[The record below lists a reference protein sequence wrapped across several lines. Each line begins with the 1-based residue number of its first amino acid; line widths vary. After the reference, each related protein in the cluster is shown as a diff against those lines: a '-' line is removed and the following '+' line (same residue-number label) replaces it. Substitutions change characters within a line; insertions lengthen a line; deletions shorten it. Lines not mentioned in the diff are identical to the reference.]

1 MNNSTSQPEQ
11 SVSKHSVST
20 QAAPIENLAD
30 FIEASME
37 KHHDLPAY
45 SCLGQTLTF
54 AEIEQRSRSLAA
66 WLQQNSGLVA
76 GDRVII
82 QLPNINQYPIAAYA
96 VLRAGMVIVN
106 TNPLYTAREMQHQF
120 CDSGAKAIIILAD
133 LIPKLSQIKEQTE
146 ISQVIVT
153 SPGDLLN
160 NYLPD
165 NNINEFASDT
175 IAFNQA
181 IHCGE
186 RLTLQTRV
194 KTAADD
200 TCILQYTGGTTG
212 ISKGAC
218 LSHNN
223 IIACAGQILQRFE
236 NKIEPRQEVVIC
248 PLPLYHIY
256 AFTVNMMTLFSQG
269 NLTVLIPNP
278 RNLDAFVEALSPYRM
293 TIISG
298 INTLFVGL
306 CQHEKFKS
314 LDFSGL
320 KLTVSGGSTL
330 TSATSD
336 IWTKT
341 TGCTI
346 TEGYGLSESSAVVC
360 LNVPD
365 NEHLGAVGQ
374 PTVGT
379 EVQLW
384 DENDVVVADGEEGQ
398 VVVRGPQMLKGYWN
412 MPDETLKAISAEG
425 FFKTGDVGIRLPDG
439 CIKIVDRLKD
449 MIIVSGFNVYPNE
462 VEAVLTDYSDIL
474 EAAVIG
480 EADDKTG
487 EKVSAYITVKKHL
500 NEDDIIAYC
509 RTHLTAYKVP
519 KKITIIE
526 ELPKSTVGKILRR
539 ELRATIN

>member
-1 MNNSTSQPEQ
+1 MNNSIPS
-11 SVSKHSVST
+11 SKQT
-20 QAAPIENLAD
+20 MPIANLAD

-54 AEIEQRSRSLAA
+54 ADIEQKSRALAS
-66 WLQQNSGLVA
+66 WLQQKSGLVA
-76 GDRVII
+76 GDRVVI

-106 TNPLYTAREMQHQF
+106 TNPLYTSREMQHQF

-133 LIPKLSQIKEQTE
+133 LLPKLTKIKAQTDIE
-146 ISQVIVT
+146 QVIVT
-153 SPGDLLN
+153 APDDLLS
-160 NYLPD
+160 
-165 NNINEFASDT
+165 NNINEYLDDS
-175 IAFNQA
+175 IAFNQV
-181 IHCGE
+181 INQGK
-186 RLTLQTRV
+186 TLALQPREQILG
-194 KTAADD
+194 DD
-200 TCILQYTGGTTG
+200 SCILQYTGGTTG
-212 ISKGAC
+212 VSKGAC
-218 LSHNN
+218 LTHNN
-223 IIACAGQILQRFE
+223 IIACTEQILHQL
-236 NKIEPRQEVVIC
+236 NDKLDARQEVVVC

-269 NLTVLIPNP
+269 NVNVLIPNP
-278 RNLDAFVEALSPYRM
+278 RDLDAFVEAISPYRM

-306 CQHEKFKS
+306 CQHEKFKA
-314 LDFSGL
+314 LDFSKL

-330 TSATSD
+330 TAATAE
-336 IWTKT
+336 IWSKT

-360 LNVPD
+360 LNIP
-365 NEHLGAVGQ
+365 NKEHLGTVGQ
-374 PTVGT
+374 PTLGT

-384 DENDVVVADGEEGQ
+384 DENDVLVADGQEGQ
-398 VVVRGPQMLKGYWN
+398 VVVRGPQMFKGYWN
-412 MPDETLKAISAEG
+412 MPAENAKAISDDG
-425 FFKTGDVGIRLPDG
+425 FFKTGDIGIRLADG

-462 VEAVLTDYSDIL
+462 VEEVLTDHNEIL

-487 EKVSAYITVKKHL
+487 EKVSAYITVKEKL
-500 NEDDIIAYC
+500 NEKDVIAYC
-509 RTHLTAYKVP
+509 REHLTAYKVP

-539 ELRATIN
+539 ELRTSINQ

>member
-1 MNNSTSQPEQ
+1 MNNSTLM
-11 SVSKHSVST
+11 SKQFVPQKNAS
-20 QAAPIENLAD
+20 IKNLAD

-45 SCLGQTLTF
+45 SCLGQTLSF
-54 AEIEQRSRSLAA
+54 ADIEQKSRALAA
-66 WLQQNSGLVA
+66 WLQQKSGLVA
-76 GDRVII
+76 GDRVVI

-106 TNPLYTAREMQHQF
+106 TNPLYTTREMQHQF
-120 CDSGAKAIIILAD
+120 CDSGAKAIIILTD
-133 LIPKLSQIKEQTE
+133 LLPKLTTIKAQTNIE
-146 ISQVIVT
+146 QVIVT
-153 SPGDLLN
+153 APGDLLT
-160 NYLPD
+160 
-165 NNINEFASDT
+165 NNINASTDNS
-175 IAFNQA
+175 IAFNQVLNL
-181 IHCGE
+181 GKS
-186 RLTLQTRV
+186 LTLQPRTQ
-194 KTAADD
+194 TSGDD

-212 ISKGAC
+212 VSKGAC

-223 IIACAGQILQRFE
+223 IIACAGQILHQFSH
-236 NKIEPRQEVVIC
+236 KLEPTQEVMVC

-256 AFTVNMMTLFSQG
+256 AFTVNMMTFFSQG
-269 NLTVLIPNP
+269 NVNILIPNP
-278 RNLDAFVEALSPYRM
+278 RDLDAFVEAISSYRM

-306 CQHEKFKS
+306 CQHDKFKL
-314 LDFSGL
+314 LDFSAL

-330 TSATSD
+330 TSATAD
-336 IWTKT
+336 VWAKT

-360 LNVPD
+360 LNTPD
-365 NEHLGAVGQ
+365 KEHLGTVGQ
-374 PTVGT
+374 PTLGT

-384 DENDVVVADGEEGQ
+384 DKNDLLVADGQEGQ

-412 MPDETLKAISAEG
+412 MPAETTKAISEDG
-425 FFKTGDVGIRLPDG
+425 FFKTGDIGIKLADG

-462 VEAVLTDYSDIL
+462 VEEVLTEHSEIL

-487 EKVSAYITVKKHL
+487 EKVSAYITVKDKL
-500 NEDDIIAYC
+500 SESEIIAYC
-509 RTHLTAYKVP
+509 RAQLTAYKVP
-519 KKITIIE
+519 KKITIVE

-539 ELRATIN
+539 ELRAPISQ